1 MGDLFGTR
9 TFFKNSKI
17 EIIPYFPAFRC
28 YSCSRSSPVHVY
40 VCKKVSTSSR
50 QIHCSSKKITHNKFQ
65 EAYFTNQIVLTNYSR
80 QIAKSK
86 SNKTSQKSKS
96 KKQIKKANFPK

>member
-1 MGDLFGTR
+1 MLKRGYLFGTL

-17 EIIPYFPAFRC
+17 EIIPYISQLFDAAADLEAHLSMLICVKNF
-28 YSCSRSSPVHVY
+28 
-40 VCKKVSTSSR
+40 KVSTSSW
-50 QIHCSSKKITHNKFQ
+50 QMHCSSKKITHNKFQ

-86 SNKTSQKSKS
+86 LNKA
-96 KKQIKKANFPK
+96 KQIK